1 MNNAFLY
8 RMPSGIPGDV
18 SRKSQSTIESHPV
31 GAQFAAFGLFGKIDG
46 ASGKFVPLVAA
57 DTAAVIYGLFVRAY
71 PTQSALNELG
81 KATPLPNGIQ
91 DVLRRG
97 YMTVKCNAGNA
108 KKAGTVYV
116 RINAGTEAKPI
127 GGIEAAADGDNS
139 IALPSAFFMHDADAQ
154 GNVEISFNI

>member
-1 MNNAFLY
+1 MSNAFLY

-31 GAQFAAFGLFGKIDG
+31 GAQFAAFGLFGKIST
-46 ASGKFVPLVAA
+46 ANGKFVPLEAA
-57 DTAAVIYGLFVRAY
+57 DTADVIYGLFVRAY
-71 PTQSALNELG
+71 PTQSAQNELG
-81 KATPLPNGIQ
+81 KAVPQPNGIQ

-97 YMTVKCNAGNA
+97 YMTVKCNAGTA

-116 RINAGTEAKPI
+116 RVSAGTEAKPV
-127 GGIEAAADGDNS
+127 GGIEAAADGANS
-139 IALPSAFFMHDADAQ
+139 IELENAFFMHDADAQ